1 MKNETNITARSI
13 KHRLND
19 DHLARVLEAKK
30 HRTFEDDAKS
40 IAYQLHKLKELRTVK
55 TVMPCN

>member
-1 MKNETNITARSI
+1 MNTNITARSI
-13 KHRLND
+13 KHRLNE

-40 IAYQLHKLKELRTVK
+40 IANQLLKLKELRTVK
-55 TVMPCN
+55 TVMPC